1 MMIRPARTREKPMRI
16 RTTREQHI
24 LRVKTTLRWTLYYLL
39 IFLSFIIMTS
49 GTLYKPVLLVP
60 LAVAIAINNNIYAS
74 AVTGAICGF
83 LIDIC
88 CSKLF
93 GYNAVILTFFCI
105 AANLVFELYLKNRF
119 INYLMITAFAA
130 YIQCW
135 LDYKFYYQIWG
146 YENVGRIFVRVS
158 LRVWLYT
165 VISSFFIY
173 VAVKLINRLLMPK
186 EHLTIEE
193 AINNN
198 NVQTEN
204 RR

>member
-1 MMIRPARTREKPMRI
+1 MRI

-24 LRVKTTLRWTLYYLL
+24 FRFKTALRWIIYYLL
-39 IFLSFIIMTS
+39 IFISFIIMTS

-60 LAVAIAINNNIYAS
+60 LAVGIAINNNLYAS

-88 CSKLF
+88 CGKLF
-93 GYNAVILTFFCI
+93 GYNAVVLTVFCI
-105 AANLVFELYLKNRF
+105 AANLVFELYLKDRF
-119 INYLMITAFAA
+119 INYIIITAAA
-130 YIQCW
+130 SFLQCW

-146 YENVGRIFVRVS
+146 YEHVGRIFRRVS
-158 LRVWLYT
+158 MKIWLYT
-165 VISSFFIY
+165 VIS
-173 VAVKLINRLLMPK
+173 AVFVFLLLKLVNRLLMPR

-193 AINNN
+193 AINTNI
-198 NVQTEN
+198 QTEN